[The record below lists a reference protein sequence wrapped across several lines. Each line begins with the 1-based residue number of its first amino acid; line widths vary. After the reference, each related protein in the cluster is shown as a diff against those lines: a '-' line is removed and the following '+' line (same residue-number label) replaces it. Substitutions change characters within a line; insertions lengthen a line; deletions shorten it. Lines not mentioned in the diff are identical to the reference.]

1 VPPKSRPA
9 ISDVCCHQSRDLAI
23 SGRPGA
29 CAHGAAGPGYRWPL
43 VDLTQVAEHTRFI
56 TNVDVLQQTL
66 RGAVRRAIE
75 DPSFAALFASDAMIL
90 GQWPLTSR

>member
-1 VPPKSRPA
+1 MFAATKVA
-9 ISDVCCHQSRDLAI
+9 ISRSQGGQALAPLAQ
-23 SGRPGA
+23 PG
-29 CAHGAAGPGYRWPL
+29 PDSRWPL

-56 TNVDVLQQTL
+56 TNVDLLQQTL

>member
-1 VPPKSRPA
+1 MIAFGGRLLCALLAAVDQLTLSV
-9 ISDVCCHQSRDLAI
+9 DEDLAGVPFPAGI
-23 SGRPGA
+23 GAHRGGVGQTSGR
-29 CAHGAAGPGYRWPL
+29 
-43 VDLTQVAEHTRFI
+43 I
-56 TNVDVLQQTL
+56 TNVDLLQQTL